1 MSPVDS
7 ATIKQRFPALAARP
21 EVAYLDSA
29 STTQKPAS
37 VVAAVQ
43 RYLTDGTANA
53 GRGTYPWANRITR
66 EVDDVRERVGRFVG
80 AAGPDEIVFTA
91 GATASLNAVAL
102 FWGWRIWP
110 TATRSSTTRSTT
122 RPTSSRGVT
131 CSRSSPAGVARFG

>member
-53 GRGTYPWANRITR
+53 GRGTYPWPIGSPARWTMSASGWPGSSAR
-66 EVDDVRERVGRFVG
+66 
-80 AAGPDEIVFTA
+80 PD
-91 GATASLNAVAL
+91 
-102 FWGWRIWP
+102 RM
-110 TATRSSTTRSTT
+110 RSS
-122 RPTSSRGVT
+122 
-131 CSRSSPAGVARFG
+131 SPPEPPRR